1 MSKARATTTAWR
13 RRSGHEHVSE
23 QQALAARLLAIA
35 RATPWCMQALQA
47 VAQLGLPHCCIGA
60 GAVRNLVWD
69 ALHGYAQPSALSD
82 IDVAYFD
89 AHDLLAESEVQLRQR
104 LATLLPGMPW
114 EVCNQ
119 ARVHLWF
126 EDEFGYAVPPLLS
139 LDDAIATW
147 PEFATSV
154 GIWLRPDGEIGIVA
168 PHGLDDLF
176 NMVVRHNPARISL
189 DGYAQRLASKDYAA
203 RWPRVTII
211 A

>member
-1 MSKARATTTAWR
+1 LSTRLST
-13 RRSGHEHVSE
+13 
-23 QQALAARLLAIA
+23 QQALAARLRAIA
-35 RATPWCMQALQA
+35 IATPWCMQALQA

-69 ALHGYAQPSALSD
+69 ALHGYAQPSALGD
-82 IDVAYFD
+82 VDVAYFD
-89 AHDLLAESEVQLRQR
+89 AHDVQPRRELELRQR
-104 LATLLPGMPW
+104 LESLLPGVPW
-114 EVCNQ
+114 DVCNQ

-126 EDEFGYAVPPLLS
+126 EGEFGYAVPPLLS
-139 LDDAIATW
+139 LEDAIASW

-154 GIWLRPDGEIGIVA
+154 GLYLQRDGGIGILA

-176 NMVVRHNPARISL
+176 NMVMRRNPARISL
-189 DGYAQRLASKDYAA
+189 DGYAQRLADKDYAA

>member
-1 MSKARATTTAWR
+1 MSTQP
-13 RRSGHEHVSE
+13 E
-23 QQALAARLLAIA
+23 LAARLRAIV
-35 RATPWCMQALQA
+35 RSTPWCMQVLQA
-47 VAQLGLPHCCIGA
+47 VAQLGLPDCCIGA

-69 ALHGYAQPSALSD
+69 ALHGYAHPSALSD
-82 IDVAYFD
+82 VDVAYFD
-89 AHDLLAESEVQLRQR
+89 AHDSSPESETQLRQR
-104 LATLLPGMPW
+104 LATLLPGVPW

-154 GIWLRPDGEIGIVA
+154 GIYLQPDGEIGIVA

-176 NMVVRHNPARISL
+176 SMVVRRNPARISL

-211 A
+211 SQASDGVKRN

>member
-1 MSKARATTTAWR
+1 
-13 RRSGHEHVSE
+13 
-23 QQALAARLLAIA
+23 
-35 RATPWCMQALQA
+35 MQALQA

-104 LATLLPGMPW
+104 LATLLPGVPW

-126 EDEFGYAVPPLLS
+126 EAEFGYAVPPLRS

-154 GIWLRPDGEIGIVA
+154 GIWLRPCGEIGIVA

-176 NMVVRHNPARISL
+176 NMVVRRNPARISEG
-189 DGYAQRLASKDYAA
+189 GYAQRLASKNYAA
-203 RWPRVTII
+203 RWPRVTIVV
-211 A
+211 

>member
-1 MSKARATTTAWR
+1 MSRQ
-13 RRSGHEHVSE
+13 E
-23 QQALAARLLAIA
+23 ALAARLRAIA
-35 RATPWCMQALQA
+35 GATPWCMQVLHA

-69 ALHGYAQPSALSD
+69 ALHGHAQASALSD
-82 IDVAYFD
+82 VDVAYFD
-89 AHDLLAESEVQLRQR
+89 ARDVHPESEEKLRQR
-104 LATLLPGMPW
+104 LETVLPGVPW

-126 EDEFGYAVPPLLS
+126 EDAFGYAVPPLRS
-139 LDDAIATW
+139 LEDAIATW

-154 GIWLRPDGEIGIVA
+154 GISLQPDGGIGIIA

-176 NMVVRHNPARISL
+176 DMVVRRNPARISL

-211 A
+211 T

>member
-1 MSKARATTTAWR
+1 M
-13 RRSGHEHVSE
+13 SE
-23 QQALAARLLAIA
+23 QQALAERLRAIA
-35 RATPWCMQALQA
+35 RATPWCMQALHA

-69 ALHGYAQPSALSD
+69 ALHGYSQPSALSD

-104 LATLLPGMPW
+104 LATLLPGVPW

-126 EDEFGYAVPPLLS
+126 EAEFGYAVPPLGS

-189 DGYAQRLASKDYAA
+189 NGYAQRLASKDYAA
-203 RWPRVTII
+203 RWPHVTII

>member
-1 MSKARATTTAWR
+1 MSAQ
-13 RRSGHEHVSE
+13 E
-23 QQALAARLLAIA
+23 ALAARLRAIA
-35 RATPWCMQALQA
+35 GATPWCKQALHA
-47 VAQLGLPHCCIGA
+47 VAQLGLPDCCIGA

-69 ALHGYAQPSALSD
+69 ALHGVAQLPLPAD

-89 AHDLLAESEVQLRQR
+89 AHDLSPESETQLRQR

-126 EDEFGYAVPPLLS
+126 EDYFGYAVPPLLS
-139 LDDAIATW
+139 LDDAIASW
-147 PEFATSV
+147 PEFATAV
-154 GIWLRPDGEIGIVA
+154 GIWLQPDGEIGIIA

-176 NMVVRHNPARISL
+176 NMVVRRNSARISE
-189 DGYAQRLASKDYAA
+189 DGYAQRLVSKDYAA

>member
-1 MSKARATTTAWR
+1 MRTQ
-13 RRSGHEHVSE
+13 E
-23 QQALAARLLAIA
+23 ALAARLRAIA

-60 GAVRNLVWD
+60 GAVRKLVWD
-69 ALHGYAQPSALSD
+69 ALHGYAQPSALGD

-89 AHDLLAESEVQLRQR
+89 AHDVRAETEVRLRQR
-104 LATLLPGMPW
+104 LETVLPGVPW
-114 EVCNQ
+114 DVCNQ

-126 EDEFGYAVPPLLS
+126 EDHFGYAVPPLLS
-139 LDDAIATW
+139 LDDAIASW
-147 PEFATSV
+147 PEFATAV
-154 GIWLRPDGEIGIVA
+154 GIWLQPDGEIGIVA

-176 NMVVRHNPARISL
+176 NMVIRRNPARISE

-211 A
+211 AWENVV

>member
-1 MSKARATTTAWR
+1 MS
-13 RRSGHEHVSE
+13 GQE
-23 QQALAARLLAIA
+23 ALAARLRAIA
-35 RATPWCMQALQA
+35 RATPWCMQALHA

-82 IDVAYFD
+82 VDVAYFD
-89 AHDLLAESEVQLRQR
+89 AHDLHPRREAELRQR
-104 LATLLPGMPW
+104 LETVLPGVPW

-126 EDEFGYAVPPLLS
+126 EDAFGYAVPPLQS

-147 PEFATSV
+147 PEFATAV
-154 GIWLRPDGEIGIVA
+154 GIWLRPDGEIGILA

-176 NMVVRHNPARISL
+176 GMVVRRNPARISE
-189 DGYAQRLASKDYAA
+189 DGYAQRLADKRYAA
-203 RWPRVTII
+203 CWPHVTIL

>member
-1 MSKARATTTAWR
+1 MDTQ
-13 RRSGHEHVSE
+13 EL
-23 QQALAARLLAIA
+23 LAARLRAIA

-60 GAVRNLVWD
+60 GAVRQLVWD
-69 ALHGYAQPSALSD
+69 ALHGVAHPSAPGD

-89 AHDLLAESEVQLRQR
+89 AADLQPQREAQLRQR
-104 LATLLPGMPW
+104 LEALLPGVPW

-126 EDEFGYAVPPLLS
+126 EGHFGYAVPPLRS
-139 LDDAIATW
+139 LDEAIASW
-147 PEFATSV
+147 PEFATAV
-154 GIWLRPDGEIGIVA
+154 GIHLQPDGGIGILA

-176 NMVVRHNPARISL
+176 NMVIRRNPARISA

-203 RWPRVTII
+203 RWPRVTIFPE
-211 A
+211 

>member
-1 MSKARATTTAWR
+1 M
-13 RRSGHEHVSE
+13 SE
-23 QQALAARLLAIA
+23 QQALAARLRTIA

-69 ALHGYAQPSALSD
+69 ALHGYVQPSALSD

-89 AHDLLAESEVQLRQR
+89 AHDVQARREVELRQR
-104 LATLLPGMPW
+104 LETVLPGMPW

-126 EDEFGYAVPPLLS
+126 EAEFGYAVPPLRS
-139 LDDAIATW
+139 LDDAIASW
-147 PEFATSV
+147 PEFATAV
-154 GIWLRPDGEIGIVA
+154 GLYLQPDDGIGIIA

-176 NMVVRHNPARISL
+176 NMVVRRNPARISE
-189 DGYAQRLASKDYAA
+189 DGYARRLASKNYAA

>member
-1 MSKARATTTAWR
+1 MSRARSATTAWR
-13 RRSGHEHVSE
+13 RRYGREHVSE
-23 QQALAARLLAIA
+23 QQALAARLRAIA
-35 RATPWCMQALQA
+35 RATPWCMQALHA

-69 ALHGYAQPSALSD
+69 ALHAYSQPSALSD

-89 AHDLLAESEVQLRQR
+89 AHDLLAESEMQLRQR
-104 LATLLPGMPW
+104 LATLLPGVPW

-126 EDEFGYAVPPLLS
+126 EAEFGYAVLPLRS

-154 GIWLRPDGEIGIVA
+154 GIWLRPDGEICIVA

-176 NMVVRHNPARISL
+176 NMVVRRNPARISL

-203 RWPRVTII
+203 RWPRVTIM

>member
-1 MSKARATTTAWR
+1 MAWR
-13 RRSGHEHVSE
+13 RRYGREHVSE
-23 QQALAARLLAIA
+23 QQALAERLRAIA
-35 RATPWCMQALQA
+35 RATPWCMQALHA

-69 ALHGYAQPSALSD
+69 ALHGYSQPSALSD

-104 LATLLPGMPW
+104 LATLLPGVPW

-126 EDEFGYAVPPLLS
+126 EAEFGYAVPPLGS

-189 DGYAQRLASKDYAA
+189 NGYAQRLASKDYAA

>member
-1 MSKARATTTAWR
+1 MSTQ
-13 RRSGHEHVSE
+13 E
-23 QQALAARLLAIA
+23 ALAARLRAIV
-35 RATPWCMQALQA
+35 RATPWCMQMLQA

-69 ALHGYAQPSALSD
+69 ALHGFTQPSALND
-82 IDVAYFD
+82 VDVAYFD
-89 AHDLLAESEVQLRQR
+89 AHDVQARREAELRQR
-104 LATLLPGMPW
+104 LETALPGVPW

-126 EDEFGYAVPPLLS
+126 EDAFGYAVPPLLS
-139 LDDAIATW
+139 LEDAIASW
-147 PEFATSV
+147 PEFATAV
-154 GIWLRPDGEIGIVA
+154 GIYLQPDGEIGIVA

-176 NMVVRHNPARISL
+176 DMVVRRNPARISA
-189 DGYAQRLASKDYAA
+189 DGFAQRLASKDYAA

>member
-1 MSKARATTTAWR
+1 MV
-13 RRSGHEHVSE
+13 RS
-23 QQALAARLLAIA
+23 
-35 RATPWCMQALQA
+35 TPWCMQALHA
-47 VAQLGLPHCCIGA
+47 VAQLGLPDCCIGA

-69 ALHGYAQPSALSD
+69 ALHGYAHSSALSD
-82 IDVAYFD
+82 VDVAYFD
-89 AHDLLAESEVQLRQR
+89 AHDSSPESETQLRQR
-104 LATLLPGMPW
+104 LATLLPGVPW

-154 GIWLRPDGEIGIVA
+154 GIYLQPDGEIGIVA

-176 NMVVRHNPARISL
+176 NMVVRRNPARISL

-211 A
+211 SQANDGVKRN

>member
-1 MSKARATTTAWR
+1 MSKQ
-13 RRSGHEHVSE
+13 E
-23 QQALAARLLAIA
+23 ALAARLRALV
-35 RATPWCMQALQA
+35 RATPWCMQMLQA

-69 ALHGYAQPSALSD
+69 ALHGFTQPSALND
-82 IDVAYFD
+82 VDVAYFD
-89 AHDLLAESEVQLRQR
+89 AHDVQARREVELRQR
-104 LATLLPGMPW
+104 LETVLPGVPW

-126 EDEFGYAVPPLLS
+126 EDAFGYAVPPLRS

-154 GIWLRPDGEIGIVA
+154 GIWLQPDGEIGIVA

-176 NMVVRHNPARISL
+176 EMVVRRNPARISA

>member
-1 MSKARATTTAWR
+1 MSTQ
-13 RRSGHEHVSE
+13 E
-23 QQALAARLLAIA
+23 ALAARLRAIV
-35 RATPWCMQALQA
+35 RATPWCMQMLQA

-69 ALHGYAQPSALSD
+69 ALHGFTQPSALND
-82 IDVAYFD
+82 GDVAYFD
-89 AHDLLAESEVQLRQR
+89 AHDVQARREVELRQR
-104 LATLLPGMPW
+104 LETVLPGVPW

-126 EDEFGYAVPPLLS
+126 EDAFGYAVPPLRS

-154 GIWLRPDGEIGIVA
+154 GIWLQPDGEIGIVA

-176 NMVVRHNPARISL
+176 EMVVRRNPARISA

>member
-1 MSKARATTTAWR
+1 MSTQ
-13 RRSGHEHVSE
+13 E
-23 QQALAARLLAIA
+23 ALAARLRAIV
-35 RATPWCMQALQA
+35 RATPWCMQMLQA

-69 ALHGYAQPSALSD
+69 ALHGFTQPSALND
-82 IDVAYFD
+82 VDVAYFD
-89 AHDLLAESEVQLRQR
+89 AHDVQARREVELRQR
-104 LATLLPGMPW
+104 LETVLPGVPW

-126 EDEFGYAVPPLLS
+126 EDAFGYAVPPLRS

-154 GIWLRPDGEIGIVA
+154 GIWLQPDGEIGIVA

-176 NMVVRHNPARISL
+176 EMVVRRNPARISA

>member
-1 MSKARATTTAWR
+1 MSRQ
-13 RRSGHEHVSE
+13 E
-23 QQALAARLLAIA
+23 ALAARLRAIA
-35 RATPWCMQALQA
+35 GATPWCMQVLHA

-69 ALHGYAQPSALSD
+69 ALHGYAQASALSD
-82 IDVAYFD
+82 VDVAYFD
-89 AHDLLAESEVQLRQR
+89 AHNLQPRREVELRQR
-104 LATLLPGMPW
+104 LETVLPGVPW

-126 EDEFGYAVPPLLS
+126 EDAFGYAVPPLLS

-154 GIWLRPDGEIGIVA
+154 GISLQPDGGIGIIA

-176 NMVVRHNPARISL
+176 DMVVRRNPARISL

>member
-1 MSKARATTTAWR
+1 MSRQ
-13 RRSGHEHVSE
+13 E
-23 QQALAARLLAIA
+23 ALAARLRAIA
-35 RATPWCMQALQA
+35 GATPWCMQALHA

-69 ALHGYAQPSALSD
+69 ALHGYAQASALSD

-89 AHDLLAESEVQLRQR
+89 AHNLQPRREVELRQR
-104 LATLLPGMPW
+104 LETVLPGVPW

-126 EDEFGYAVPPLLS
+126 EDAFGYAVPPLLS

-154 GIWLRPDGEIGIVA
+154 GISLQPDGGIGIIA

-176 NMVVRHNPARISL
+176 DMVVRRNPARISL
-189 DGYAQRLASKDYAA
+189 DGYVQRLASKDYAA

>member
-1 MSKARATTTAWR
+1 MAWR
-13 RRSGHEHVSE
+13 RRYGREHVSE
-23 QQALAARLLAIA
+23 QQALAERLRAIA
-35 RATPWCMQALQA
+35 RATPWCMQALHA

-69 ALHGYAQPSALSD
+69 ALHGYSQPSALSD

-104 LATLLPGMPW
+104 LATLLPGVPW

-126 EDEFGYAVPPLLS
+126 EAEFGYAVPPLGS

-189 DGYAQRLASKDYAA
+189 NGYAQRLASKDYAA
-203 RWPRVTII
+203 RWPHVTII

>member
-1 MSKARATTTAWR
+1 
-13 RRSGHEHVSE
+13 
-23 QQALAARLLAIA
+23 
-35 RATPWCMQALQA
+35 MQALHA
-47 VAQLGLPHCCIGA
+47 VAQLGLPDCCIGA

-69 ALHGYAQPSALSD
+69 ALHGYAHPSALSD
-82 IDVAYFD
+82 VDVAYFD
-89 AHDLLAESEVQLRQR
+89 AHDSSPESETQLRQR
-104 LATLLPGMPW
+104 LATLLPGVPW

-154 GIWLRPDGEIGIVA
+154 GIYLQPDGEIGIVA

-176 NMVVRHNPARISL
+176 NMVVRRNPARISL

-211 A
+211 SQANDGVKRN

>member
-1 MSKARATTTAWR
+1 MSTQP
-13 RRSGHEHVSE
+13 E
-23 QQALAARLLAIA
+23 LAARLRAIV
-35 RATPWCMQALQA
+35 RSTPWCMQALHA
-47 VAQLGLPHCCIGA
+47 VAQLGLPDCCIGA

-69 ALHGYAQPSALSD
+69 ALHDYAHPSALSD
-82 IDVAYFD
+82 VDVAYFD
-89 AHDLLAESEVQLRQR
+89 AHDSSPESETQLRQR
-104 LATLLPGMPW
+104 LATLLPGVPW

-154 GIWLRPDGEIGIVA
+154 GIYLQPDGEIGIVA

-176 NMVVRHNPARISL
+176 NMVVRRNPARISL
-189 DGYAQRLASKDYAA
+189 DGYAQRLASKDYTA

-211 A
+211 SQASDGVKRN

>member
-1 MSKARATTTAWR
+1 M
-13 RRSGHEHVSE
+13 SE
-23 QQALAARLLAIA
+23 QQALAVRLRAIA

-47 VAQLGLPHCCIGA
+47 VAQLRLPHCCIGA

-82 IDVAYFD
+82 VDVAYFD
-89 AHDLLAESEVQLRQR
+89 AHDVQPRREVELRQR
-104 LATLLPGMPW
+104 LETALPGVPW

-126 EDEFGYAVPPLLS
+126 EDAFGYAVPPLLS
-139 LDDAIATW
+139 LDDAIASW

-154 GIWLRPDGEIGIVA
+154 GIYLQPDGEIGIVA

-176 NMVVRHNPARISL
+176 NMVVRRNPARISL

-203 RWPRVTII
+203 HWPRVTII

>member
-1 MSKARATTTAWR
+1 MRTHLST
-13 RRSGHEHVSE
+13 
-23 QQALAARLLAIA
+23 QDALAARLRAIA
-35 RATPWCMQALQA
+35 SATPWCMQALQA
-47 VAQLGLPHCCIGA
+47 VAQLGLHDCCIGA

-82 IDVAYFD
+82 VDVVYFD
-89 AHDLLAESEVQLRQR
+89 AHDLRPESETHLRQR
-104 LATLLPGMPW
+104 LETVLPGVPW
-114 EVCNQ
+114 DVCNQ

-126 EDEFGYAVPPLLS
+126 EDHFGYAVPPLRS
-139 LDDAIATW
+139 LDDAIASW

-154 GIWLRPDGEIGIVA
+154 GLYLQRDGGIVILA

-176 NMVVRHNPARISL
+176 NMIVRRNPARISL

>member
-1 MSKARATTTAWR
+1 MST
-13 RRSGHEHVSE
+13 
-23 QQALAARLLAIA
+23 QAELAARLRAIV
-35 RATPWCMQALQA
+35 RSTPWCMQVLHA
-47 VAQLGLPHCCIGA
+47 VAQLGLPDCCIGA

-69 ALHGYAQPSALSD
+69 ALHGYAHPSALSD
-82 IDVAYFD
+82 VDVAYFD
-89 AHDLLAESEVQLRQR
+89 AHDSSPEIETQLRQR
-104 LATLLPGMPW
+104 LATLLPGVPW

-154 GIWLRPDGEIGIVA
+154 GIYLQPDGEIGIVA

-176 NMVVRHNPARISL
+176 NMVVRRNPARISL

-211 A
+211 SQASDGVKRN

>member
-1 MSKARATTTAWR
+1 MSTQPLL
-13 RRSGHEHVSE
+13 E
-23 QQALAARLLAIA
+23 ARLRAIA
-35 RATPWCMQALQA
+35 RRTPWCRQALQA
-47 VAQLGLPHCCIGA
+47 VAQLGLPACCIGA

-69 ALHGYAQPSALSD
+69 ALHGVAQPPLPAD

-89 AHDLLAESEVQLRQR
+89 ADDVSPHSEERLRQR
-104 LATLLPGMPW
+104 LAILLPGMPW

-126 EDEFGYAVPPLLS
+126 EDYFGYAVPPLLS

-147 PEFATSV
+147 PEFATAV
-154 GIWLRPDGEIGIVA
+154 GLHLLPDGEIGIVA

-176 NMVVRHNPARISL
+176 NMVVRRNPARISAA
-189 DGYAQRLASKDYAA
+189 GYAQRVASKNYAA
-203 RWPRVTII
+203 RWPRVTVV

>member
-1 MSKARATTTAWR
+1 M
-13 RRSGHEHVSE
+13 SE
-23 QQALAARLLAIA
+23 QQALAVRLRAIA
-35 RATPWCMQALQA
+35 RATPWCMQALHA
-47 VAQLGLPHCCIGA
+47 VTQLGLPHCCIGA

-69 ALHGYAQPSALSD
+69 ALHGYAQPSALCD

-89 AHDLLAESEVQLRQR
+89 ADDLRPESEAQLRQR
-104 LATLLPGMPW
+104 LESLLPGVPW

-119 ARVHLWF
+119 AGVHLWF
-126 EDEFGYAVPPLLS
+126 EEEFGYAVPPLLS
-139 LDDAIATW
+139 LEDAIATW

-154 GIWLRPDGEIGIVA
+154 GIWLQPDGEIGIVA

-176 NMVVRHNPARISL
+176 GMVVRRNPARISF